1 MRAPL
6 WHRGALAAA
15 ISLALA
21 GTGSVFAAEPSN
33 AELLK
38 RIERLEK
45 KNEALE
51 KALEGERVSEEE
63 PEVATRLKAV
73 KFQTLSMQKRARRT
87 EPREAFPAGFSFP
100 PVPKHAGASAPTN
113 GGSETQWNYRVKPFE
128 RL

>member
-15 ISLALA
+15 ISLTLA

-33 AELLK
+33 AEMLK

-63 PEVATRLKAV
+63 PEVATRLKATV
-73 KFQTLSMQKRARRT
+73 RGWDASISYYDGYENTPVVRRRQVPVT
-87 EPREAFPAGFSFP
+87 PFFTVPPGTASLTVATMTSPMPA
-100 PVPKHAGASAPTN
+100 
-113 GGSETQWNYRVKPFE
+113 
-128 RL
+128 